1 MAGLGFQE
9 PQHAVATI
17 FGGVSAPLSRRR
29 AKLLW
34 REVYAVSPASGGTQ
48 PLKWSG
54 TPVTFD
60 QSNHPSNT
68 AGVGLLPVVVT
79 PTIHNIGVGRT
90 LVDGGAS
97 LNLLSPRCST
107 GCR

>member
-1 MAGLGFQE
+1 VVPPQE

-79 PTIHNIGVGRT
+79 STICNIGVGRT
-90 LVDGGAS
+90 LVDDVTG
-97 LNLLSPRCST
+97 LNLLSPEVFR
-107 GCR
+107 